1 MKRSFLPLL
10 ATSLLALASCG
21 DNKTTSAENGNA
33 SDNTMTSSATGGDTV
48 SATMPAGSE
57 NPENQPQSAGTA
69 QGTGGNGAAKG
80 MNDGNADANGGAGM
94 AQGDPNGPTGP
105 HKDDKEFMMTAAH
118 SDQNEIQQS
127 KMALAKGVTGM
138 AKEMANKMIA
148 DHTKSTAD
156 LKVIATKKGVTLPTD
171 MDAEHKA
178 LAPAMQKLSGKEFE
192 AKYISQMQADHQKTA
207 NTMRAHEKMTQDADL
222 KAFISK
228 TVPVVEM
235 HLGMAQKGS
244 DMKM

>member
-1 MKRSFLPLL
+1 MKRSFFPLL
-10 ATSLLALASCG
+10 TMGLLTLASCG
-21 DNKTTSAENGNA
+21 DNKSATAENGNA

-57 NPENQPQSAGTA
+57 NPENQP
-69 QGTGGNGAAKG
+69 
-80 MNDGNADANGGAGM
+80 GNAGSAKTMGDSSATGSGGM
-94 AQGDPNGPTGP
+94 AMGDPNGPTGP

-138 AKEMANKMIA
+138 AKDMANKMIA

-156 LKVIATKKGVTLPTD
+156 LKAIAAKKGVTLPTD

-178 LAPAMQKLSGKEFE
+178 MAPAMEKLSGKDFE

-222 KAFISK
+222 KAFIGK
-228 TVPVVEM
+228 TVPVVEQ
-235 HLGMAQKGS
+235 HLGMAMKSS